1 MEKKVALIFGGSGQD
16 GTLMSELLLRKG
28 YKVYSISRSLKKNII
43 INNHSIKY
51 LKINYYNN
59 NEIKKII
66 SKTNC
71 SEIYYFAGQPSLRI
85 SYQKEFETIKS
96 HSLPLYYILDAVRN
110 IKKNKIKIFN
120 AGSGLIFKNDS
131 KIIDENSLLCP
142 ISPYAFG
149 KLISFNLIKYFREN
163 YGIQCFTGIF
173 FNHESF
179 LRSKDHLFP
188 KVINFL
194 KNKHY
199 LKKKLILG
207 DINIKRDWGW
217 APEYMKIIFHLMK
230 KNNVNDLIIATGK
243 SVSIKFIL
251 EYLFKRFN
259 LNWKD
264 HVTFS
269 KKFLIKSE
277 GRVTK
282 VSIKK
287 LKKFSSFYPRIKI
300 YQILN
305 MLSK

>member
-1 MEKKVALIFGGSGQD
+1 MKKKVALIFGGSGQD
-16 GTLMSELLLRKG
+16 GTLMSELLLQKG
-28 YKVYSISRSLKKNII
+28 YKVYSISRSIKKDQNKS
-43 INNHSIKY
+43 NYSIKY

-59 NEIKKII
+59 NQIKKII
-66 SKTNC
+66 MKTNC
-71 SEIYYFAGQPSLRI
+71 TEIYYFAGQPSLRI

-96 HSLPLYYILDAVRN
+96 HSLPLYYILDAVCN
-110 IKKNKIKIFN
+110 IKKRKVKIFN
-120 AGSGLIFKNDS
+120 AGSGLIFKNNN
-131 KIIDENSLLCP
+131 KIIDENSLLYP

-149 KLISFNLIKYFREN
+149 KLISFNLIKYFRDN
-163 YGIQCFTGIF
+163 HGIHCFTGIF

-179 LRSKDHLFP
+179 LRSKDHLIP

-194 KNKHY
+194 KNKDY

-217 APEYMKIIFHLMK
+217 APEYMKIIFYLMK
-230 KNNVNDLIIATGK
+230 KNNVDDLIIATGK
-243 SVSIKFIL
+243 SVTIKFIL
-251 EYLFKRFN
+251 EYLFKKFN

-277 GRVTK
+277 AKVTK
-282 VSIKK
+282 ASNKK

-300 YQILN
+300 NKILD

>member
-1 MEKKVALIFGGSGQD
+1 MEKVALIFGGSGQD
-16 GTLMSELLLRKG
+16 GTLMSELLLQKG
-28 YKVYSISRSLKKNII
+28 YKVYSISRSLKKNKNK
-43 INNHSIKY
+43 NNYSIKY

-71 SEIYYFAGQPSLRI
+71 AEIYYFAGQPSLRI

-96 HSLPLYYILDAVRN
+96 HSLPLYYILDAVCN
-110 IKKNKIKIFN
+110 IKKRKVKIFN
-120 AGSGLIFKNDS
+120 AGSGLIFKNDN
-131 KIIDENSLLCP
+131 KIIDENSLLYP

-163 YGIQCFTGIF
+163 HGIHCFTGIF

-179 LRSKDHLFP
+179 LRSKDHLLP
-188 KVINFL
+188 KIINFL
-194 KNKHY
+194 KNKDY

-217 APEYMKIIFHLMK
+217 APEYMKIIFNLMK

-251 EYLFKRFN
+251 EYLFNKFN

-264 HVTFS
+264 HVIFS

-277 GRVTK
+277 AKVTQ

-300 YQILN
+300 TQILD